1 MASQH
6 FAPPFWLRLVAFLI
20 TGLLLR
26 LAVGVQ
32 PVWWAAW
39 VAPALLLGLAFRTPA
54 GAVRWLVALAALV
67 GVSTNFPYYQLVMPG
82 PAAGAVVLAQTLL
95 WTFLVTTTR
104 RLVLRHRA
112 GWTVFVYPVLWV
124 MLDTLLAALLPDGN
138 WGSLAYSQA
147 DQLPLLQ
154 LTSLFGVAGLLF
166 LVTLVP
172 AALAVAATYG
182 RRLPGAA
189 RAYAST
195 ALLLVAAL
203 GFGVWRLQRPLTG
216 PTTTFGLVAIDDAIG
231 PRASVAYVANIRRR
245 YEQHVASLA
254 AQGAQVVVLPE
265 KLAVL
270 PPAQARQWQQ
280 QFGTL
285 AARHRVWLEVGVG
298 TDDGQQRRNLLWLF
312 TPAGQ
317 LSAAYQ
323 KHYLAPPEREFSAGR
338 AYDVRLIQGQPYG
351 LAICK
356 DMHFAALGRAYGLR
370 QAAVLLVP
378 AWDFTLDGW
387 LASRMTATRGVENGY
402 AVVRVARLG
411 LLTITDAYGR
421 VLAQQ
426 ISRPLPGST
435 LLARVPVGAPVATL
449 YTRAGNVLGWLC
461 VAGGI
466 GLLLLDR
473 RARQR
478 PNGLPSRP
486 AVTSAA

>member
-1 MASQH
+1 MTSPG
-6 FAPPFWLRLVAFLI
+6 FARPFWLRLIGFFI

-26 LAVGVQ
+26 LAVGLE

-39 VAPALLLGLAFRTPA
+39 LAPALLLGLAFRTPD
-54 GAVRWLVALAALV
+54 GEVRWLVALAALV
-67 GVSTNFPYYQLVMPG
+67 GVSANFPYYQLVMPG
-82 PAAGAVVLAQTLL
+82 PAAVAVVLAQTLL
-95 WTFLVTTTR
+95 WTFIVITTR
-104 RLVLRHRA
+104 RLVVRYQA

-124 MLDTLLAALLPDGN
+124 MLDTLMAALLPDGN

-172 AALAVAATYG
+172 AALAMAGTYG
-182 RRLPGAA
+182 RLPGAA
-189 RAYAST
+189 RAYAIT

-203 GFGVWRLQRPLTG
+203 GFGFWRLQRPLTG

-231 PRASVAYVANIRRR
+231 PQASVAYVANIRRQ
-245 YEQHVASLA
+245 YEQHVATLA

-280 QFGTL
+280 QFGAL

-298 TDDGQQRRNLLWLF
+298 TDDSRQRRNLLWLF
-312 TPAGQ
+312 TPAGK

-338 AYDVRLIQGQPYG
+338 AYDVRLIKGQPYG

-370 QAAVLLVP
+370 QAAVLLVL
-378 AWDFTLDGW
+378 AWDFTLDAW

-402 AVVRVARLG
+402 TVVRTARLG
-411 LLTITDAYGR
+411 LLTVSDAYGR
-421 VLAQQ
+421 ILAQQ
-426 ISRPLPGST
+426 TSQPMPGST
-435 LLARVPVGAPVATL
+435 LLVSMPVGAPVPTL
-449 YTRAGNVLGWLC
+449 YTRVGNVLGWLC
-461 VAGGI
+461 VAGGVS
-466 GLLLLDR
+466 LLMLDR
-473 RARQR
+473 LARRR
-478 PNGLPSRP
+478 PDVLPSRQT
-486 AVTSAA
+486 ATSAA

>member
-1 MASQH
+1 MTSPH
-6 FAPPFWLRLVAFLI
+6 FARSFWLRFIGFLL

-26 LAVGVQ
+26 LAVGLE

-67 GVSTNFPYYQLVMPG
+67 GVSTNFPYYQLVMPW
-82 PAAGAVVLAQTLL
+82 PAAVAVVLAQTLL

-104 RLVLRHRA
+104 RLVVRYQA

-124 MLDTLLAALLPDGN
+124 MLDTLMATLLPDGN

-182 RRLPGAA
+182 RHLRGAA
-189 RAYAST
+189 IAYAIT
-195 ALLLVAAL
+195 ALLLVAAP
-203 GFGVWRLQRPLTG
+203 GFGLWRLQRPLTG
-216 PTTTFGLVAIDDAIG
+216 PNTTFGLIAIDDAIG
-231 PRASVAYVANIRRR
+231 PQASVAYVANIRRQ
-245 YEQHVASLA
+245 YEQHVATLA
-254 AQGAQVVVLPE
+254 AQGAKVVVLPE

-270 PPAQARQWQQ
+270 PPAEARQWQQ
-280 QFGTL
+280 QFGAL

-298 TDDGQQRRNLLWLF
+298 TDDGRQRRNLLWLF
-312 TPAGQ
+312 TPAGK

-323 KHYLAPPEREFSAGR
+323 KHYMAPPEREFSAGS
-338 AYDVRLIQGQPYG
+338 AYDVRLIKGQPYG

-356 DMHFAALGRAYGLR
+356 DMHFATLGRAYGLR
-370 QAAVLLVP
+370 RAAVLLVP
-378 AWDFTLDGW
+378 AWDFTLDSW
-387 LASRMTATRGVENGY
+387 LAARMTATRGVENGY
-402 AVVRVARLG
+402 AVVRTAREG
-411 LLTITDAYGR
+411 LLTVTDAYGR

-426 ISRPLPGST
+426 ISQPLPGST
-435 LLARVPVGAPVATL
+435 LLVRVPVGAPVPTL
-449 YTRAGNVLGWLC
+449 YTRVGNVLGWLC
-461 VAGGI
+461 VVGGAGFLLI
-466 GLLLLDR
+466 GLRTR
-473 RARQR
+473 RR
-478 PNGLPSRP
+478 PNPHPSRP
-486 AVTSAA
+486 TITSAA